1 MIRGVGLE
9 LEVTVL
15 AADDPWDEELAI
27 LRGVGVENAVGFEVG
42 WGFRLGAWRGKGDVE
57 F

>member
-1 MIRGVGLE
+1 MIRGVSLE